1 MKNTTKYVIFIFLLF
16 GMISL
21 AAAADVDDSTSN
33 QTTTATIA
41 QDTADTIES
50 QIVKTVDN
58 NNKKNNIKESTRGKT
73 IIVNSENYTQVFGS
87 SGLDS
92 SVDDGDTID
101 IQQSFVYNSGI
112 TIDKAVTI
120 TTTNNSC
127 ISLNTTSGS
136 YTGNETG
143 NTFNIINSGSYT
155 NITNL
160 KFYNTQIFV
169 KNAHHVT
176 MDNVNVT
183 VNNQRIGS
191 GVGVTSIREN
201 SSFVTVKNSYFHTC
215 NNSGSSS
222 LVLSWADNCTIDNN
236 TIIGEGNIGNL
247 MYLTTYNIPGIDYR
261 NVSINTFNNITNNR
275 IYTINLIGG
284 SCVGVVVSGHNNTFE
299 ANNVSVPSAFSGQWI
314 SPTATPVGDFN
325 DTYEGN
331 SYINNWVNGIFTG
344 TKNSTISGNIFLGS
358 VSIPDRCKFRYNNA
372 STVTVTVTGPDGCLK
387 GNIIDTLTVKP
398 AANVTYNCTGN
409 IVTHIG
415 TSGRYMQNCTCTECN
430 NANIL
435 LKKSS
440 RNVKTDGE
448 VTVVKEWQVSGGYY
462 DENNNWAYVEFTET
476 FATLYSN
483 GTLIVD
489 VTEHVLYPNGRW
501 GGSGEYSGLSDRPW
515 AVLNQ
520 WAGEYTV
527 KDIIL
532 NERYPEYY
540 SGAIGGGGL
549 LGVGYDNSNEEFPNL
564 MNVDTYTVNCYVQDP
579 DFSYDPS
586 FIDHTPF
593 KHMTIN
599 NLVGGTGVN
608 YHPIIFGKHMGV
620 SPNIETLTFNNFEYT
635 NTKGLWIENVPEVN
649 FINSKITLKSNMTI
663 KNSTVNFINSELNIE
678 YETDDDTYIPTDYA
692 IDVDGNLN
700 IENSIITIKNL
711 KEIKL
716 GSNNNITKNTITTD
730 SENTIVI
737 SGSNNIV
744 TGNTLTSKEKTG
756 DDTVIV
762 SLEGENN
769 IIDNSDRT
777 ATKVTIIAPE
787 KININEEVP
796 VTILFQDVDGQ
807 LLANDY
813 ISIIVGDADPEPV
826 QTDENGMY
834 IYTLTATQP
843 GTLTFTVEVDKSKKH
858 FENSTSKEFI
868 VNEDKDAII
877 AELNNTIQEQND
889 KINELTEQN
898 AALNDTINSQAER
911 IDDLEEQ
918 IGQLTAAKATTL
930 TLDPVTDVKYNT
942 NVTITGTLVNEDGIA
957 LSNQVVTIT
966 IGEKTADVKTR
977 NGEFKYTTSFKTLD
991 EQTVTASYAGSD
1003 KYLASEDTASFTPE
1017 KGDVVVT
1024 FNPITDV
1031 KYGENVTIAGKFTT
1045 SDGKAISNSNVKI
1058 TINGRKYYAK
1068 TDKTGAFTLSAKV
1081 TVTGENEVTI
1091 GYSGNTNYNAYETTT
1106 MFNVEKQDVTVTYEP
1121 INDVTV
1127 GENVTITG
1135 TFTDVNGNA
1144 VKNSNVKIIIDGKK
1158 YYAKTDSNGVYTF
1171 TAAMTKAGVKT
1182 VSIGYSGNTNYNE
1195 YTCETTFT
1203 VLEKA

>member
-1 MKNTTKYVIFIFLLF
+1 MGNKIKYVIFVSLLIA
-16 GMISL
+16 MISV
-21 AAAADVDDSTSN
+21 AAAADVEEDDSTSITKITSTDNN
-33 QTTTATIA
+33 QAISEADAEITNIKTI
-41 QDTADTIES
+41 DKKYNNK
-50 QIVKTVDN
+50 IVKTTLNHEIIDETSFDILFNNDGTLADN
-58 NNKKNNIKESTRGKT
+58 VS
-73 IIVNSENYTQVFGS
+73 
-87 SGLDS
+87 
-92 SVDDGDTID
+92 DGDSITFYED
-101 IQQSFVYNSGI
+101 ISKENRNYSINKMVNIYGNGH
-112 TIDKAVTI
+112 
-120 TTTNNSC
+120 
-127 ISLNTTSGS
+127 SLNLNTISG
-136 YTGNETG
+136 YNLPTE
-143 NTFNIINSGSYT
+143 IPT
-155 NITNL
+155 NINFSTGASNSYITGL
-160 KFYNTQIFV
+160 TFYNTQVYVNNSSNIIF
-169 KNAHHVT
+169 
-176 MDNVNVT
+176 DNIT
-183 VNNQRIGS
+183 VNNIDQGVGK
-191 GVGVTSIREN
+191 GVGVFSIRDGSFNITVRN
-201 SSFVTVKNSYFHTC
+201 SNFLTKDNTGCSN
-215 NNSGSSS
+215 
-222 LVLSWADNCTIDNN
+222 LVLAYANNCTIENN
-236 TIIGEGNIGNL
+236 NITGIGHVGNL
-247 MYLTTYNIPGIDYR
+247 LYTTTYNTAGVDYMDTSV
-261 NVSINTFNNITNNR
+261 NQYNYFHNNIVRAYNIT
-275 IYTINLIGG
+275 GG
-284 SCVGVVVSGHNNTFE
+284 VCIGVVVSGHGNTYDGNNI
-299 ANNVSVPSAFSGQWI
+299 SSSSAFSGQWI
-314 SPTATPVGDFN
+314 SPYANYTGNFSEA
-325 DTYEGN
+325 YEGN
-331 SYINNWVNGIFTG
+331 NYINNWVNGSFTG
-344 TKNSTISGNIFLGS
+344 TKNSTINNNIFLKT

-387 GNIIDTLTVKP
+387 GNTIKKLVVKP
-398 AANVTYNCTGN
+398 EANVTYNCTGN
-409 IVTHIG
+409 VINDYGKGSLNYI
-415 TSGRYMQNCTCTECN
+415 QNCNCTECN
-430 NANIL
+430 NENVI

-440 RNVKTDGE
+440 RNLKSDGE
-448 VTVVKEWQVSGGYY
+448 VTVVETWVSDADKTY
-462 DENNNWAYVEFTET
+462 
-476 FATLYSN
+476 ATLYSN
-483 GTLIVD
+483 GTLVID
-489 VTEHVLYPNGRW
+489 VTEETVCDW
-501 GGSGEYSGLSDRPW
+501 GPW
-515 AVLNQ
+515 TINQ
-520 WAGEYTV
+520 DFLIEG
-527 KDIIL
+527 IL
-532 NERYPEYY
+532 EFIEDEIASEYY
-540 SGAIGGGGL
+540 VKEIIVNQGYTDCDDFDLMGAGYRSC
-549 LGVGYDNSNEEFPNL
+549 GYDPSSEYYPNL
-564 MNVDTYTVNCYVQDP
+564 MGLSLTVNFYEQDE
-579 DFSYDPS
+579 DFSYSPC
-586 FIDHTPF
+586 FIDFTPF
-593 KHMTIN
+593 KHITIN
-599 NLVGGTGVN
+599 NLVGGTNGYLSPV
-608 YHPIIFGKHMGV
+608 IFGNMMGV
-620 SPNIETLTFNNFEYT
+620 TPNIQSITFNNLELY
-635 NTKGLWIENVPEVN
+635 NPKGLWIENVPEVN

-730 SENTIVI
+730 SENTIII

-991 EQTVTASYAGSD
+991 EQTVTASYAGSE

-1031 KYGENVTIAGKFTT
+1031 KYGENVTITGKFTT

-1081 TVTGENEVTI
+1081 TATGENEVTI
-1091 GYSGNTNYNAYETTT
+1091 GYSGNANYNAYETTT
-1106 MFNVEKQDVTVTYEP
+1106 TFNVEKQDVTVTYEP